1 MIASDFTTVL
11 PEVLL
16 SLYAMLALVVFVY
29 TGKDR
34 HAVLSIWLTSGVFLL
49 LALVLAMGTPTGT
62 AAFDG
67 MFMDDSFAR
76 FCKIV
81 MLL

>member
-34 HAVLSIWLTSGVFLL
+34 HAVLSIW
-49 LALVLAMGTPTGT
+49 
-62 AAFDG
+62 
-67 MFMDDSFAR
+67 
-76 FCKIV
+76 
-81 MLL
+81 

>member
-34 HAVLSIWLTSGVFLL
+34 HA
-49 LALVLAMGTPTGT
+49 AL
-62 AAFDG
+62 
-67 MFMDDSFAR
+67 
-76 FCKIV
+76 
-81 MLL
+81 